1 MVAWKVDLWAAWKD
15 FWMVEMMVEMM
26 VVLLAASM
34 GFQSV
39 GQSDQKTAVTMVAQ

>member
-1 MVAWKVDLWAAWKD
+1 MAVLK
-15 FWMVEMMVEMM
+15 VEMMVAKMVEQM

-39 GQSDQKTAVTMVAQ
+39 GQSDQMTAVTMVAQ